1 MTYLQLSAW
10 FTGAASVAAIALTL
24 ATPRGRRARP
34 AAIAVTIAVLF
45 VLTAVFDTV
54 MIASG
59 LFHYSTGHLLDVH
72 IGLAP
77 IEDFAYP
84 LAGAVLLPAL
94 WMLLR
99 ARRDA
104 KVGVGDRESAPRT
117 DEEHSG

>member
-1 MTYLQLSAW
+1 MTYLQLSLL
-10 FTGAASVAAIALTL
+10 FTAAAVVAAVAVSV

-34 AAIAVTIAVLF
+34 AAIAITIATLF
-45 VLTAVFDTV
+45 TLTAVFDTV

-59 LFHYSTGHLLDVH
+59 LFHYSPAHLLGLH

-84 LAGAVLLPAL
+84 LAGAVVLPAL

-99 ARRDA
+99 ARRAAASDP
-104 KVGVGDRESAPRT
+104 V
-117 DEEHSG
+117 EEHDA